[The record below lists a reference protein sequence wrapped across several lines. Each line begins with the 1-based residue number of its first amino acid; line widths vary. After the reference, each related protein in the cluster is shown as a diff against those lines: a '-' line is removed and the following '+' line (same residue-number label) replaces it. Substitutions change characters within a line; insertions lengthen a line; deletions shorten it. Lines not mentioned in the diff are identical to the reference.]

1 MAAIG
6 SKGRSRPVGPAGD
19 DQRRRLAVYAGVLA
33 FLVGLA
39 LAFVLTAPT

>member
-19 DQRRRLAVYAGVLA
+19 DHRRRLAVYAGVLA

-39 LAFVLTAPT
+39 LVFVVTAPT